1 MNNLQPVCRPSP
13 LVVTFI
19 SPSGSD
25 LVAIMHKIEDGS
37 RDIDYIRVTLVF
49 DLLINPISACC
60 SSHCAW
66 RLRECYQY
74 MASRLDIYTLT
85 GLFGGGDPT

>member
-1 MNNLQPVCRPSP
+1 MNSLQPVCRPSP

-25 LVAIMHKIEDGS
+25 LVAIMHKIEDCS
-37 RDIDYIRVTLVF
+37 RDIDYIRVTLVL
-49 DLLINPISACC
+49 DLLIDPIGACC
-60 SSHCAW
+60 SSHCPW

-74 MASRLDIYTLT
+74 MASRLDFYTLT